1 MSQNFSLSDSIY
13 IAWGDL
19 PASVTSDNF
28 KRFFMSVDVYTF
40 WSEEFCVVH
49 QCANPIKTFQKEFD
63 LENSAVL
70 HLNFPYL
77 LGKRG
82 VHSTPTVWQ
91 RASFRS

>member
-1 MSQNFSLSDSIY
+1 MSIHFDAAEVKS
-13 IAWGDL
+13 
-19 PASVTSDNF
+19 F
-28 KRFFMSVDVYTF
+28 VYM
-40 WSEEFCVVH
+40 
-49 QCANPIKTFQKEFD
+49 CANPIKTFQKEFD